1 METLLLLA
9 SRVALLKLSAA
20 ALPLATGNFYNDHVR
35 VALVHDGMKVYSVT
49 MAKEFSYCVIE
60 IVFV

>member
-9 SRVALLKLSAA
+9 SRVPLLKLSAA

-35 VALVHDGMKVYSVT
+35 VALVHDGMKVFNVT
-49 MAKEFSYCVIE
+49 MAKKFSY
-60 IVFV
+60 